1 MVKKFRWTCL
11 SWNLFLTLLYM
22 CFLCFVGFPNLKDFR
37 ILFFKFCL
45 HFLYSCTLYFIW
57 KKIYCS
63 ATKRTQYVRFQPH
76 TVARKTSLDS
86 SNHCS
91 SIHFNDIRMLPR
103 TIFFFNF
110 FSSENR
116 WNMYDLQ
123 YVAVKLVYSKSAIM
137 FWRGRR
143 TIASILYFKNLIYY
157 FLLYNVTKF
166 YIAVNICVAVNVPF
180 THFCYFFRWSE
191 LCYHYDFRIETE
203 LEFEIKDSIFECLI
217 S

>member
-1 MVKKFRWTCL
+1 
-11 SWNLFLTLLYM
+11 
-22 CFLCFVGFPNLKDFR
+22 
-37 ILFFKFCL
+37 
-45 HFLYSCTLYFIW
+45 
-57 KKIYCS
+57 
-63 ATKRTQYVRFQPH
+63 
-76 TVARKTSLDS
+76 
-86 SNHCS
+86 
-91 SIHFNDIRMLPR
+91 
-103 TIFFFNF
+103 
-110 FSSENR
+110 
-116 WNMYDLQ
+116 MYDLQ

-191 LCYHYDFRIETE
+191 LCYQYDFRIEAK